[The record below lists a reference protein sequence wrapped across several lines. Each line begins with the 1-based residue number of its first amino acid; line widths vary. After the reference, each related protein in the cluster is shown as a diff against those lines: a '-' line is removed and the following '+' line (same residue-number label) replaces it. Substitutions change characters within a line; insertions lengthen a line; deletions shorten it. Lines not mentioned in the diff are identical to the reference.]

1 MKRSYPCHNEKS
13 KRAAGPGR
21 AREDFTVD
29 CFLRPVAAILRPAE
43 DGLPGSP
50 IAAILDDP
58 DNHVYFAVVKTD
70 DNPMK
75 AIRCK
80 NKGGVSIAVSIIEDD
95 APARVI
101 LADWIRRTQGFRCTG
116 VHGSSE
122 SALATLPAEKPTV
135 VLMDINLPGM
145 NGIEC
150 VRRLKPLLPDTQ
162 FVMLTVYEDAE
173 HIFNALAAGASG
185 YLLKRMP
192 RAELLAALK
201 DVDAGGSPM
210 TSNIARKVVQ
220 SFRRLGTQSS
230 DAEDLSPRER
240 EVLELLARGYLYKEI
255 AESLQI
261 SVPTVNT
268 YIRRIYEKLHVRSR
282 SQAVAKFTN
291 VHTGAG
297 TGGVRAVNNPA
308 NR

>member
-1 MKRSYPCHNEKS
+1 M
-13 KRAAGPGR
+13 RAIG
-21 AREDFTVD
+21 
-29 CFLRPVAAILRPAE
+29 
-43 DGLPGSP
+43 
-50 IAAILDDP
+50 
-58 DNHVYFAVVKTD
+58 
-70 DNPMK
+70 
-75 AIRCK
+75 CK
-80 NKGGVSIAVSIIEDD
+80 NKAGVSIAVSIIEDD
-95 APARVI
+95 APARAI
-101 LADWIRRTQGFRCTG
+101 LADWIRRAQGFRCVG
-116 VHGSSE
+116 VHGSGE

-145 NGIEC
+145 SGIEC

-201 DVDAGGSPM
+201 DVHAGGSPM

-220 SFRRLGTQSS
+220 SFRRTDVQST
-230 DAEDLSPRER
+230 DAENLSPRER

-255 AESLQI
+255 AESIQI

-282 SQAVAKFTN
+282 SQAVAKFTH
-291 VHTGAG
+291 VAGAAG
-297 TGGVRAVNNPA
+297 ADRPRVPKVNA
-308 NR
+308 G